1 MPSTSSKPSKAS
13 KPTSKASKSNSD
25 SEPASQTT
33 NQPTNLPSEAGEPV
47 SLTTLYYRLRPPVP
61 RILVVVVSAATAVA
75 TTLTEIYREGKGSLL
90 GVPNQLKIG
99 YV

>member
-61 RILVVVVSAATAVA
+61 RILVVKGRT
-75 TTLTEIYREGKGSLL
+75 IGRKGSLL
-90 GVPNQLKIG
+90 GASNQLKIG

>member
-61 RILVVVVSAATAVA
+61 RILVV
-75 TTLTEIYREGKGSLL
+75 RKEGKGGREGSLL
-90 GVPNQLKIG
+90 GALNSLKIG